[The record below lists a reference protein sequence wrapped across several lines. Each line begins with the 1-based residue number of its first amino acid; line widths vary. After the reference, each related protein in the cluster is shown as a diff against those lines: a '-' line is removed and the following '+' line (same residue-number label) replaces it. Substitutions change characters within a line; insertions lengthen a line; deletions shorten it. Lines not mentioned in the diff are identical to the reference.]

1 MPYYVYIIF
10 SDSVNEYYKGVSEDP
25 LRRFNEHNFNK
36 SCHTAHKGPWVL
48 VYLHSYET
56 KRDALIEEH
65 RLKRLKVRSIEKLIH
80 SEMNSVKDFIK
91 QEIG

>member
-10 SDSVNEYYKGVSEDP
+10 SQSVNEYYKGVSEDP
-25 LRRFNEHNFNK
+25 LRRFTEHNSNK
-36 SCHTAHKGPWVL
+36 SRHTALKGPWVL

-56 KRDALIEEH
+56 KRDALIEEL
-65 RLKRLKVRSIEKLIH
+65 RLKRLKVRSIEKLIQ
-80 SEMNSVKDFIK
+80 SEMNSVKDFNK